1 MATPYKVKLQKSYFP
16 SVKDVELW
24 RHAVG
29 DQLRCASLKNPNNI
43 ALVEIKEDGSISRK
57 WSYKDLYNASLSIAK
72 ILSSKYNKGDR
83 IAVWSSNN
91 PEWVLLE
98 FAAAL
103 AGLVLVTV
111 NPSYQAPELEYILK
125 QSQCKTI
132 FLCKSFRTNPMWD
145 IAYSV
150 CKSLNSQIELI
161 NIKDIQNLS
170 TDDLEQE
177 NLPKVLPQDPF
188 QIQYTSG
195 TTGLPKGAL
204 LTHKGLLNNARFCQ
218 ERTGMKLGDK
228 FLNTM
233 PLFHCAS
240 SGMATLGCLTH
251 GAIHYLMPSFDPL
264 LVGKIIDEEKIDY
277 WGGVPTMFVETMRS
291 RENSTR
297 DFSSLKGCT
306 SGGATVAPALI
317 KEVKFRLG
325 VDLQV
330 VYGQTEAS
338 PLISMAWRSD
348 PADEFNETVGQ
359 PLPHTEVTIL
369 DLDNDEIC
377 DVRVIGEICCRGY
390 NVMSMYFNDTS
401 ATSDAITEKG
411 WLRTGDLGF
420 MDECGYLSITGRTK
434 EMIIRGGEN
443 IYPKEI
449 ENHML
454 KNSLISEVAVVG
466 VPDKILGEI
475 VVCFLKFDGSSILTA
490 DQLKNFV
497 RKNLSPQK
505 TPKHWIK
512 ISDWPLTGSGKIKKF
527 VLKEKYMRGDFEKE
541 KL

>member
-1 MATPYKVKLQKSYFP
+1 
-16 SVKDVELW
+16 
-24 RHAVG
+24 
-29 DQLRCASLKNPNNI
+29 
-43 ALVEIKEDGSISRK
+43 
-57 WSYKDLYNASLSIAK
+57 
-72 ILSSKYNKGDR
+72 
-83 IAVWSSNN
+83 
-91 PEWVLLE
+91 
-98 FAAAL
+98 
-103 AGLVLVTV
+103 
-111 NPSYQAPELEYILK
+111 
-125 QSQCKTI
+125 
-132 FLCKSFRTNPMWD
+132 
-145 IAYSV
+145 
-150 CKSLNSQIELI
+150 
-161 NIKDIQNLS
+161 
-170 TDDLEQE
+170 
-177 NLPKVLPQDPF
+177 
-188 QIQYTSG
+188 
-195 TTGLPKGAL
+195 
-204 LTHKGLLNNARFCQ
+204 
-218 ERTGMKLGDK
+218 
-228 FLNTM
+228 
-233 PLFHCAS
+233 
-240 SGMATLGCLTH
+240 
-251 GAIHYLMPSFDPL
+251 
-264 LVGKIIDEEKIDY
+264 
-277 WGGVPTMFVETMRS
+277 MFVETMRS

-359 PLPHTEVTIL
+359 PLPHTEVAIL

-466 VPDKILGEI
+466 VPDRILGEI
-475 VVCFLKFDGSSILTA
+475 VVCFLKFDGISILTA

>member
-1 MATPYKVKLQKSYFP
+1 MHPLN
-16 SVKDVELW
+16 
-24 RHAVG
+24 
-29 DQLRCASLKNPNNI
+29 NPNNI
-43 ALVEIKEDGSISRK
+43 ALVEIKEEGSISRK
-57 WSYKDLYNASLSIAK
+57 WNYQDLYDASLSIAK

-103 AGLVLVTV
+103 AGLILVTV

-150 CKSLNSQIELI
+150 CKSFNSKIELI

-170 TDDLEQE
+170 TGDLEQE
-177 NLPKVLPQDPF
+177 NLPKVLPKDPF

-218 ERTGMKLGDK
+218 DRAGMKLGDK

-240 SGMATLGCLTH
+240 SGMATLGCLTQ
-251 GAIHYLMPSFDPL
+251 GAINYLMPNFDPK

-277 WGGVPTMFVETMRS
+277 WGGVPTMFIETM
-291 RENSTR
+291 NSEKNSGR

-306 SGGATVAPALI
+306 SGGANVAPALI
-317 KEVKFRLG
+317 KEVRSKLG
-325 VDLQV
+325 VELQI

-338 PLISMAWRSD
+338 PLISMAWKMI
-348 PADEFNETVGQ
+348 Q
-359 PLPHTEVTIL
+359 QIL
-369 DLDNDEIC
+369 L
-377 DVRVIGEICCRGY
+377 VKQWG
-390 NVMSMYFNDTS
+390 
-401 ATSDAITEKG
+401 
-411 WLRTGDLGF
+411 
-420 MDECGYLSITGRTK
+420 
-434 EMIIRGGEN
+434 
-443 IYPKEI
+443 
-449 ENHML
+449 NHYHIWNL
-454 KNSLISEVAVVG
+454 QSLA
-466 VPDKILGEI
+466 
-475 VVCFLKFDGSSILTA
+475 
-490 DQLKNFV
+490 
-497 RKNLSPQK
+497 
-505 TPKHWIK
+505 
-512 ISDWPLTGSGKIKKF
+512 
-527 VLKEKYMRGDFEKE
+527 
-541 KL
+541 